1 MLGDLEA
8 LSEEWVL
15 GVFRSVDFS
24 KISSVLG
31 KEHEDYEW
39 FQTMMLRSMELGFK
53 PASLVA
59 DQRCGFSIFDQPAA
73 CLPLQPETHS
83 IDEEKDRRPN

>member
-1 MLGDLEA
+1 M
-8 LSEEWVL
+8 
-15 GVFRSVDFS
+15 
-24 KISSVLG
+24 G

-83 IDEEKDRRPN
+83 IDEERTDAQTDVCDASDDLGFMRTTF